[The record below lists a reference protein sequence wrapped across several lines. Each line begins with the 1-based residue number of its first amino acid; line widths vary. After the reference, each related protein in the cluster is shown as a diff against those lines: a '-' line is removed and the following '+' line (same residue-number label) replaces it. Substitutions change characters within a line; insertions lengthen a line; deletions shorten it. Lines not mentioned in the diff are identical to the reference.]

1 VRSDFAA
8 YSADSEHSAP
18 KSNWSVRA
26 PDFVTRNS
34 SEFPV
39 SGSVAEKQAS
49 IAAKDRPSG
58 YGLQLLG
65 QDARL
70 FGLVYDLRDQASF
83 KVLPIDDAY
92 QARTLERPLQ
102 PNDPTW
108 IAARKLRYDTYCK
121 ECGFLNAADYPDGLE
136 SDLFDSVA
144 SQIVC
149 ENAAGHIVGNVRL
162 VHFSGL
168 GLPIQRQATSL
179 GKKFAGIPKE
189 TTIEIS
195 RLIIARGS
203 RRDRQAKGASGVMLK
218 VLQELYTE
226 SRRLGATHLVAAM
239 EPALARMLNVLGI
252 EFVELGPPVEY
263 FGKVVP
269 YVAELAHFLDKCAKQ
284 SPELFAFFQIYV
296 L

>member
-1 VRSDFAA
+1 MGSAQTKRTDITRLTTNIPAVLLGEDGRRTCGVLENISLGGVFFVSGDTLDPNVPYTLEFKMLDVHCRYPARIRWRNEA
-8 YSADSEHSAP
+8 YS
-18 KSNWSVRA
+18 N
-26 PDFVTRNS
+26 
-34 SEFPV
+34 
-39 SGSVAEKQAS
+39 

-179 GKKFAGIPKE
+179 GKKFA
-189 TTIEIS
+189 
-195 RLIIARGS
+195 
-203 RRDRQAKGASGVMLK
+203 
-218 VLQELYTE
+218 
-226 SRRLGATHLVAAM
+226 
-239 EPALARMLNVLGI
+239 
-252 EFVELGPPVEY
+252 
-263 FGKVVP
+263 
-269 YVAELAHFLDKCAKQ
+269 
-284 SPELFAFFQIYV
+284 
-296 L
+296 